1 MTAPEL
7 RPYQREVIE
16 QFHGAVAA
24 GKRRVILVAPTG
36 AGKTV
41 IGADIIRT
49 IARASRSRCS
59 CWRIGARSS
68 RRPPTSCMRDGI
80 YRTASFMAGL
90 QPRPLEL
97 VQVAIDPNPV
107 GAQPAHREDGPAARR
122 PAGDR

>member
-24 GKRRVILVAPTG
+24 GKRRIILVAPTG

-49 IARASRSRCS
+49 TTRAQKPVLVLAHRREIITQTSRQAARERHLSH
-59 CWRIGARSS
+59 
-68 RRPPTSCMRDGI
+68 GI
-80 YRTASFMAGL
+80 IMAGV

-97 VQVAIDPNPV
+97 VQVASDPDPV
-107 GAQPAHREDGPAARR
+107 GAQPAHRKDGPAARR